1 MAYVRRKW
9 NSIEWF
15 FAAGEKGL
23 KNVISYTWL
32 AYCYTHLDTNN
43 DVEEFI
49 FVYKNMDREM
59 YCNEEQYSKKIFDY

>member
-1 MAYVRRKW
+1 M
-9 NSIEWF
+9 
-15 FAAGEKGL
+15 
-23 KNVISYTWL
+23 KNVISYTGL

-49 FVYKNMDREM
+49 FVYKYMDREM